1 MTNGHDRH
9 TSSKGPCCW
18 SRLGLRR
25 GLAYAIFLVCLTFAS
40 PPLRAADTPSVHTN
54 QDYLEEVARTRDIEM
69 QDVMSVFAFV
79 FGGLRNEVT
88 VYPTENYFYFS
99 FFHDGIEFAGN
110 MRLDA
115 LDRDQ
120 GVLHFAYFTAY
131 NRWNEELVSQYRQ
144 LTAKDGVEVQ
154 KVDDLVY
161 LVTHGGKSVTFML
174 NDLRDVR
181 PPAGALSGDE
191 TYVGPVYDEA
201 GIPLYLVYNK
211 ALKIFHYV
219 LNESG
224 PVAEVYTPSRVSDRI
239 LIGHRTGFAFY
250 VDRFRNRK
258 ILIGVHQ
265 GNSLVN
271 NYFDGPFDQ
280 LPDNFIEGDTFKKIL
295 EDAFPEVKG
304 KIDRFGNSEGAQSRV
319 LITPY
324 MHYTS
329 QYELTLFSDCATA
342 AAKDQAAYYKC
353 FSIKEE
359 DYAEEGTE
367 AETGT
372 DATQKPDK
380 TAEPEKKE

>member
-1 MTNGHDRH
+1 MKNGDDRH
-9 TSSKGPCCW
+9 RPARGAG
-18 SRLGLRR
+18 RLSVHV
-25 GLAYAIFLVCLTFAS
+25 GLACALLIACLTMA
-40 PPLRAADTPSVHTN
+40 PLHSHAADTPAVHTN

-161 LVTHGGKSVTFML
+161 LVTHGGKSVTFKL
-174 NDLRDVR
+174 NDLRHVR
-181 PPAGALSGDE
+181 PPAGALSADE
-191 TYVGPVYDEA
+191 TYIGPVYDEA

-250 VDRFRNRK
+250 VDRFRKRK

-280 LPDNFIEGDTFKKIL
+280 LPDNFIEGETRSRRSWRT
-295 EDAFPEVKG
+295 
-304 KIDRFGNSEGAQSRV
+304 RFR
-319 LITPY
+319 
-324 MHYTS
+324 
-329 QYELTLFSDCATA
+329 
-342 AAKDQAAYYKC
+342 K
-353 FSIKEE
+353 
-359 DYAEEGTE
+359 
-367 AETGT
+367 
-372 DATQKPDK
+372 
-380 TAEPEKKE
+380 